1 MGWLLCLNCIWSVS
15 KKLFSFG
22 QMCGLSL
29 FLNLRSGGD
38 STIEKTALC
47 SSPVLLA
54 AGNEDL
60 WGVPETVWWKPC
72 NAENGSSVLLPSLPI
87 LFFSFSSSPFSPFL
101 ACLLLSHSSVL
112 VSLKFL
118 ILPSGQSWF
127 IIFFFPFLPPFLLST
142 NLHSWLDGSVYVGGF
157 CSQMLLWE
165 VSTAW
170 EISTHCAG
178 EGKQEGRR
186 ALDSLGEP
194 TEGPASRREKE
205 KAVGVELGYHTY
217 RIRRDL
223 TNKSQ
228 DDDPEGSL

>member
-38 STIEKTALC
+38 SIIEKTALC
-47 SSPVLLA
+47 SYPVLLA

-87 LFFSFSSSPFSPFL
+87 LFFPSPLLPFSPFL

-118 ILPSGQSWF
+118 ILSSGQSWF
-127 IIFFFPFLPPFLLST
+127 IIFFFPFS
-142 NLHSWLDGSVYVGGF
+142 LHFSWVQICIPDWMEVCMWVGF
-157 CSQMLLWE
+157 APRCCS
-165 VSTAW
+165 
-170 EISTHCAG
+170 
-178 EGKQEGRR
+178 GKSAQ
-186 ALDSLGEP
+186 
-194 TEGPASRREKE
+194 TER
-205 KAVGVELGYHTY
+205 
-217 RIRRDL
+217 
-223 TNKSQ
+223 
-228 DDDPEGSL
+228 